1 MSEPITKQELIDA
14 SADALTLEQVVN
26 GSDTTDVTSRLART
40 YPTMSKALRLIV
52 EAGLLGATP
61 FTTKTALDASAL
73 ADGAY
78 AVVTNDRDG
87 GGVPTAQNGFWRKAS
102 GTWEFLAWNPLA
114 QAVALVNA
122 EQTARIN
129 ADNALQTALN
139 AEQTARAN
147 ADNTLQSNINAEAST
162 RASADSTN
170 ASAIAAEAST
180 RASQIATLNADFAA
194 AIGDEEDARIAAD
207 DALADLIDSEESAR
221 IAADNAEAATR
232 ASADSANAAAID
244 AEESARIAGDAAIN
258 AELDAETA
266 SRISADNSLQSQITA
281 EASTRAAADAT
292 NAAAIAT
299 ESSTRASAD
308 TTLQANITAEA
319 NARANADSAEQAAR
333 IAADNVLQAN
343 ISTEATTRSNAD
355 SVLTAA
361 INTEQA
367 ARIAADNTLQ
377 ANINAEATT
386 RASADTANA
395 NAISAEAATRAAAI
409 AALSADDLELQAGI
423 DANAA
428 AIAAEEAARVTAV
441 SAEQATRTE
450 QVGLI
455 NGMLN
460 TIFGSVRFNG
470 YRDDAGNK
478 YLFALV
484 DGARV
489 GFGITSKLKVLW
501 GGNQLALDR
510 MIGIKDSAGRY
521 ALAITKKGKVYAPN
535 LVLPAWVTDT
545 LTNLANQIAAE
556 VTARAAG
563 DATLTTAQNAT
574 ASNLATLAANFALSV
589 NLMDDNG
596 NKYILALINRSNNRI
611 IWGVTRKGE
620 VVVTG
625 AKHRGDRLPFVVMG
639 KGGMAAIAVTRNG
652 KVRIPNLVLPS
663 SLADTLT
670 TLTTGVSGANANRL
684 AADIQMLAV
693 LWYDINHLLWNGQ
706 SLSSGTESVP
716 VISTAQ
722 PYSNVMITSG
732 VRLALTDSGYD
743 GTGFVPLVETLSSS
757 GTLGESP
764 VSGTLNGFIARF
776 VAAGGTASNRVMLG
790 TASGIG
796 SRRVDQL
803 IDEANFYKVRDHV
816 SEAKRIATAAGKS
829 YGVTAICWAQGE
841 SDIGSG
847 VSGNTSFADY
857 YRRYLQLMTNMRQV
871 IVDVSGQPF
880 MPYVFSYQTS
890 GHQSYGKQILH
901 VPMAQWRASR
911 ELHDVVMATPS
922 YRLPCAGD
930 NLHLTNEGS
939 WLLGQYVARAMFWT
953 FELGQKWRPLEPI
966 DVLWSSTQID
976 IKYHVP
982 CKPIQISTAICT
994 AVTNSGFD
1002 IWTASN
1008 TLISNAISSVAVLN
1022 DDTVRITLNPAAT
1035 IPADA
1040 VLSYGR
1046 ARAGDPATTGVLNN
1060 PPCGNVLDSHGLYES
1075 VTAPTT
1081 GTVYPLTNVGV
1092 LFQFRRN
1099 LGFH

>member
-73 ADGAY
+73 ANGAY

-87 GGVPTAQNGFWRKAS
+87 GGLPTAQNGFWRKES
-102 GTWEFLAWNPLA
+102 GTWQFLAWNPLA
-114 QAVALVNA
+114 QAIALVNA

-139 AEQTARAN
+139 TEQSARIAADNELIELLEAEETARAN
-147 ADNTLQSNINAEAST
+147 ADNTLQTNLTAEQT
-162 RASADSTN
+162 
-170 ASAIAAEAST
+170 
-180 RASQIATLNADFAA
+180 
-194 AIGDEEDARIAAD
+194 ARISGD
-207 DALADLIDSEESAR
+207 DALTDLIDAEEIAR
-221 IAADNAEAATR
+221 AGADATLQANINAEAATR
-232 ASADSANAAAID
+232 ASADSTNAAAIAAEVSTRTAQVATLNADFAAAISDEEDARIAGDDALSDAID
-244 AEESARIAGDAAIN
+244 AEEAARIAADTAQQNNLNSEAATRASADSTNAAAIAAEQSARIAGDAQ
-258 AELDAETA
+258 L
-266 SRISADNSLQSQITA
+266 
-281 EASTRAAADAT
+281 
-292 NAAAIAT
+292 
-299 ESSTRASAD
+299 
-308 TTLQANITAEA
+308 
-319 NARANADSAEQAAR
+319 NADFAQGIMDEEDAR
-333 IAADNVLQAN
+333 IAADAALQADIDEN
-343 ISTEATTRSNAD
+343 
-355 SVLTAA
+355 VAA
-361 INTEQA
+361 IT
-367 ARIAADNTLQ
+367 
-377 ANINAEATT
+377 
-386 RASADTANA
+386 
-395 NAISAEAATRAAAI
+395 AEAATRSSAI
-409 AALSADDLELQAGI
+409 S
-423 DANAA
+423 
-428 AIAAEEAARVTAV
+428 
-441 SAEQATRTE
+441 
-450 QVGLI
+450 LI
-455 NGMLN
+455 NDALGK
-460 TIFGSVRFNG
+460 IFGAVRFNG

-478 YLFALV
+478 YLLALV

-501 GGNQLALDR
+501 GGNQLVLDR

-535 LVLPAWVTDT
+535 LVMPAWVTDT

-563 DATLTTAQNAT
+563 DATLTTSQNAT
-574 ASNLATLAANFALSV
+574 ASSLATLAANFALSV

-611 IWGVTRKGE
+611 AWGITRKGE
-620 VVVTG
+620 MMVTS

-639 KGGMAAIAVTRNG
+639 KGGKAALTVTKAG
-652 KVRIPNLVLPS
+652 KVYAPNLVLPN
-663 SLADTLT
+663 SLATTLT
-670 TLTTGVSGANANRL
+670 TLTTGVSTANASRL

-693 LWYDINHLLWNGQ
+693 LWYEINHVLWNGQ

-716 VISTAQ
+716 VISTTQ

-743 GTGFVPLVETLSSS
+743 GTGLVPLVETLSSTA
-757 GTLGESP
+757 TLGESP

-803 IDEANFYKVRDHV
+803 MDEANFYKVRNHV
-816 SEAKRIATAAGKS
+816 SEAKRLATAAGKS

-857 YRRYLQLMTNMRQV
+857 YSRYLQLMTNMRQV
-871 IVDVSGQPF
+871 IVEASVQPF

-911 ELHDVVMATPS
+911 EMRDVVMATPS

-966 DVLWSSTQID
+966 DVVWSSTQID
-976 IKYHVP
+976 IKYFVP

-1008 TLISNAISSVAVLN
+1008 TLISNAISSVAVLS
-1022 DDTVRITLNPAAT
+1022 DDTIRITLNPAAT

-1046 ARAGDPATTGVLNN
+1046 ARAGDPATTGTLNN

-1081 GTVYPLTNVGV
+1081 GTVYQLSNVGV

>member
-14 SADALTLEQVVN
+14 SADALTLEQAVN
-26 GSDTTDVTSRLART
+26 GSDTTDVTSRLGRT
-40 YPTMSKALRLIV
+40 YPTLPKALRLIV

-61 FTTKTALDASAL
+61 FVTKSALDASAL

-129 ADNALQTALN
+129 ADNALQAALN

-162 RASADSTN
+162 RASGDSAN

-194 AIGDEEDARIAAD
+194 AIGDEEDARIAGD

-221 IAADNAEAATR
+221 IAADDAEAT
-232 ASADSANAAAID
+232 
-244 AEESARIAGDAAIN
+244 
-258 AELDAETA
+258 
-266 SRISADNSLQSQITA
+266 
-281 EASTRAAADAT
+281 
-292 NAAAIAT
+292 
-299 ESSTRASAD
+299 
-308 TTLQANITAEA
+308 
-319 NARANADSAEQAAR
+319 ARA
-333 IAADNVLQAN
+333 
-343 ISTEATTRSNAD
+343 TAD
-355 SVLTAA
+355 SV
-361 INTEQA
+361 
-367 ARIAADNTLQ
+367 
-377 ANINAEATT
+377 
-386 RASADTANA
+386 
-395 NAISAEAATRAAAI
+395 
-409 AALSADDLELQAGI
+409 
-423 DANAA
+423 NAA
-428 AIAAEEAARVTAV
+428 AIAAEASTRNTAI
-441 SAEQATRTE
+441 
-450 QVGLI
+450 GLI
-455 NGMLN
+455 NDTLGK
-460 TIFGSVRFNG
+460 IFGAVRFNG
-470 YRDDAGNK
+470 YRDDSGNK
-478 YLFALV
+478 YLLALV

-501 GGNQLALDR
+501 GGNQLVLDR

-563 DATLTTAQNAT
+563 DATLTTAQNST
-574 ASNLATLAANFALSV
+574 ASSLATLAANFALSV

-625 AKHRGDRLPFVVMG
+625 AKHRGNRLPFVVMG

-652 KVRIPNLVLPS
+652 KVRIPNLVFPS
-663 SLADTLT
+663 ELVSALATLNSSIASET
-670 TLTTGVSGANANRL
+670 TARTTSVNAQNVARI
-684 AADIQMLAV
+684 AADIQMLRV
-693 LWYDINHLLWNGQ
+693 LWYEINHLLWNGQ
-706 SLSSGTESVP
+706 SLSNGTNSTP
-716 VISTAQ
+716 VISTTQ

-743 GTGFVPLVETLSSS
+743 GSALVPLVETVSS
-757 GTLGESP
+757 TLGESP

-776 VAAGGTASNRVMLG
+776 VAAGGTASSRVMLG

-803 IDEANFYKVRDHV
+803 IDETNFYKVRNHV
-816 SEAKRIATAAGKS
+816 AEAKRLATAAGKS

-847 VSGNTSFADY
+847 ATGNTSFADY

-871 IVDVSGQPF
+871 IVDASGQPF

-890 GHQSYGKQILH
+890 GHQAYNKQVLQ

-922 YRLPCAGD
+922 YRLPCGGD

-966 DVLWSSTQID
+966 DVIWSSTQID

-994 AVTNSGFD
+994 AVTNGGFD

-1008 TLISNAISSVAVLN
+1008 TLISNAISSVAVLS
-1022 DDTVRITLNPAAT
+1022 DDTIRITLNPAAT

-1046 ARAGDPATTGVLNN
+1046 ARAGDPATTGAFNN

-1081 GTVYPLTNVGV
+1081 GTVYQLSNVGV

>member
-14 SADALTLEQVVN
+14 SADALTLEQAVN
-26 GSDTTDVTSRLART
+26 GSDTTDVTSRLGRT
-40 YPTMSKALRLIV
+40 YPTLPKALRLIV

-61 FTTKTALDASAL
+61 FVTKSALDASAL

-114 QAVALVNA
+114 QAIALVSA
-122 EQTARIN
+122 EQTARI
-129 ADNALQTALN
+129 
-139 AEQTARAN
+139 N
-147 ADNTLQSNINAEAST
+147 ADNTLQSNINAEAAT
-162 RASADSTN
+162 RASADSAN

-194 AIGDEEDARIAAD
+194 AIGDEEDARIAGD

-244 AEESARIAGDAAIN
+244 AEESARIAGDAQLNADFAQAIMDEED
-258 AELDAETA
+258 ARTAADDAEA
-266 SRISADNSLQSQITA
+266 AARAAADSVNADAIAA
-281 EASTRAAADAT
+281 EASTR
-292 NAAAIAT
+292 NAAI
-299 ESSTRASAD
+299 
-308 TTLQANITAEA
+308 
-319 NARANADSAEQAAR
+319 
-333 IAADNVLQAN
+333 
-343 ISTEATTRSNAD
+343 
-355 SVLTAA
+355 
-361 INTEQA
+361 
-367 ARIAADNTLQ
+367 
-377 ANINAEATT
+377 
-386 RASADTANA
+386 
-395 NAISAEAATRAAAI
+395 
-409 AALSADDLELQAGI
+409 
-423 DANAA
+423 
-428 AIAAEEAARVTAV
+428 
-441 SAEQATRTE
+441 
-450 QVGLI
+450 GLI
-455 NGMLN
+455 NDTLGK
-460 TIFGSVRFNG
+460 IFGAVRFNG

-478 YLFALV
+478 YLFAIV

-501 GGNQLALDR
+501 GGNQLVLDR

-574 ASNLATLAANFALSV
+574 ANSLATLAANFALSV

-596 NKYILALINRSNNRI
+596 NKYILALINRSSNRV
-611 IWGVTRKGE
+611 IWGITRKGE

-663 SLADTLT
+663 SLATTLA
-670 TLTTGVSGANANRL
+670 TLTTGVSGSNASRL
-684 AADIQMLAV
+684 AADIQMLRV
-693 LWYDINHLLWNGQ
+693 LWYEINHLLWNGQ
-706 SLSSGTESVP
+706 SLSNGTNSTP
-716 VISTAQ
+716 VISTTQ

-743 GTGFVPLVETLSSS
+743 GSALVPLVETVSS
-757 GTLGESP
+757 TLGESP

-776 VAAGGTASNRVMLG
+776 VAAGGTASSRVMLG

-803 IDEANFYKVRDHV
+803 IDETNFYKVRNHV
-816 SEAKRIATAAGKS
+816 AEAKRLATAAGKS

-847 VSGNTSFADY
+847 ATGNTSFADY

-871 IVDVSGQPF
+871 IVDASGQPF

-890 GHQSYGKQILH
+890 GHQAYNKQVLQ

-922 YRLPCAGD
+922 YRLPCGGD

-953 FELGQKWRPLEPI
+953 FELGQKWRPLEPV
-966 DVLWSSTQID
+966 DVTWGATTID
-976 IKYHVP
+976 IQYHVP
-982 CKPIQISTAICT
+982 CKPIQLSTAICT
-994 AVTNSGFD
+994 AVTNFGYD

-1046 ARAGDPATTGVLNN
+1046 SRVGDPATSGALNN

-1081 GTVYPLTNVGV
+1081 GTVYQLSNVGV